1 MFPIYKNTVT
11 QQELY
16 DALDYVNHSREKRA
30 YYAQLVRRTPGL
42 FPKVLTLLFQVDDP
56 RSARA
61 AWIAEFVCKED
72 ISVILPHLD
81 TFLTQLHTVH
91 LDAAVRPVA
100 KICEYLTLS
109 YYKELFL
116 LSRTHIQAQHKELII
131 ENCFDWLIT
140 DQKVAPQAYSLTCLY
155 LLGTEYDW
163 VHNELSLIMEA
174 NYEKGTAA
182 YKARCRHMR
191 EAIQKFKKRKRK

>member
-1 MFPIYKNTVT
+1 MT

-16 DALDYVNHSREKRA
+16 NALDYVNHSREKRA
-30 YYAQLVRRTPGL
+30 YYAQLVLGSPDL
-42 FPKVLTLLFQVDDP
+42 FPKILTILFQVDDP
-56 RSARA
+56 RSPRA

-72 ISVILPHLD
+72 ITAILPHLD
-81 TFLTQLHTVH
+81 TFVPHIGSVH

-109 YYKELFL
+109 YYKTQLP
-116 LSRTHIQAQHKELII
+116 LSRKYIQSKHKELII

-140 DQKVAPQAYSLTCLY
+140 EQKVAPQAYALTCLY

-163 VHNELSLIMEA
+163 VHGELLMIMEA

-182 YKARCRHMR
+182 YKARCRHMT
-191 EAIQKFKKRKRK
+191 EAIRKFKKRR